1 VRAPREL
8 RLRAEAPPALKEY
21 EASLKNARCGCD
33 QLARLTR
40 HADGDREELRDLKK
54 QLASKQ

>member
-1 VRAPREL
+1 L
-8 RLRAEAPPALKEY
+8 RLRAEAPPALKGY